1 MHHGKHSLTCEQ
13 YFKFWYEPAD
23 RIAILVLRPY
33 QMSLQKS
40 TSLKISQLFGK
51 RTIDGELLDVR
62 GAAAPL
68 GVTEKTLRARVSR
81 HQVPFRVWGA
91 RVVFVRAELEKFL
104 DELPGNTLDES
115 GLEKVNEG
123 TDGSV

>member
-1 MHHGKHSLTCEQ
+1 
-13 YFKFWYEPAD
+13 
-23 RIAILVLRPY
+23 
-33 QMSLQKS
+33 MSLRNPPVKRS
-40 TSLKISQLFGK
+40 HGCLGK

-62 GAAAPL
+62 AAAALL

-104 DELPGNTLDES
+104 YELPGYTLDEVRT
-115 GLEKVNEG
+115 GERH
-123 TDGSV
+123 